1 MTTIYEQ
8 YDNVLKTVKDYEKRV
23 SNICNIL
30 NDNHYTYSMKIY
42 QNKIFEN
49 IIRES
54 NTISISNTTNI
65 YQTLY
70 NICILSINYLE
81 YIKNVDKNT
90 LMENNRLLFQQKNQD
105 YGNSFQDYELIGI
118 LVRLN
123 DKLNRIISITD
134 NKNNIQVTDE
144 KVEDTVNDLYNYC
157 IIGLMYKPAY

>member
-1 MTTIYEQ
+1 MTKIYEQ
-8 YDNVLKTVKDYEKRV
+8 YDNVLKTVNTYEKRGTT
-23 SNICNIL
+23 ICNIL
-30 NDNHYTYSMKIY
+30 NDNHYSYSMKIF
-42 QNKIFEN
+42 QNNIFKN
-49 IIRES
+49 IIRER

-65 YQTLY
+65 YKILY

-81 YIKNVDKNT
+81 YIKKVDKNT
-90 LMENNRLLFQQKNQD
+90 LIENNRLLFQQKNQD

-134 NKNNIQVTDE
+134 NNNNIQVTDE

-157 IIGLMYKPAY
+157 IIGLMYKDDY